1 LKLHRRVALL
11 EVSDRKIIDALE
23 KSNGWAAEHL
33 VRVSE
38 TAVAVPADHVESLAE
53 RLRSLGYLPRVVER

>member
-1 LKLHRRVALL
+1 MKLHRRVALL
-11 EVSDRKIIDALE
+11 EVSERTIIDALE
-23 KSNGWAAEHL
+23 KSDGWTAKHL

-53 RLRSLGYLPRVVER
+53 RLRDLGYLPRVVER